1 MSAQLHFII
10 QHFISVTLHQ
20 GSIEHHFAFKEKVKV
35 KMSHLFF
42 EYLFVSEKNAY
53 YVNWK
58 GQNCEKI
65 SKKILKVDMRNPTSQ
80 GSHYNLVT

>member
-1 MSAQLHFII
+1 
-10 QHFISVTLHQ
+10 
-20 GSIEHHFAFKEKVKV
+20 
-35 KMSHLFF
+35 MSHLYF
-42 EYLFVSEKNAY
+42 EYLFVSERNAY

-80 GSHYNLVT
+80 GSHYNLVKSSW

>member
-1 MSAQLHFII
+1 
-10 QHFISVTLHQ
+10 
-20 GSIEHHFAFKEKVKV
+20 
-35 KMSHLFF
+35 MSHLYF
-42 EYLFVSEKNAY
+42 EYLFVSERNAY

-80 GSHYNLVT
+80 GSHYNLCSDIVIIGIVT